1 MPHCHFSLGLSMCP
15 GDRQTP
21 GRQFQWAEHSLVAG
35 GIYYAKSLFLTSFHI
50 IITSV
55 AFPSLTFSIDQ
66 RTQLK
71 LNTLFMWAWPLPVKG
86 FFFWLHISPF
96 FFLSV
101 FQYYHSLSLSD
112 QFNTEVF
119 LLRMHSSFTDVN
131 RKASMGVE
139 WSAVTFCLL
148 HRCMADIL
156 FPLGRK

>member
-1 MPHCHFSLGLSMCP
+1 MSENSMPHCHFSLGLSMCP

-71 LNTLFMWAWPLPVKG
+71 SNTLFMWAWPLPIKG
-86 FFFWLHISPF
+86 FFLLQISPLF
-96 FFLSV
+96 FPSV
-101 FQYYHSLSLSD
+101 FQYYHSLSFSG
-112 QFNTEVF
+112 QFSTLVF
-119 LLRMHSSFTDVN
+119 LCRIHSSFTDVN
-131 RKASMGVE
+131 RKSSTSHSV
-139 WSAVTFCLL
+139 WK
-148 HRCMADIL
+148 IL
-156 FPLGRK
+156 Q

>member
-1 MPHCHFSLGLSMCP
+1 MFWLMQKRREMFLLYFRTTKWIFFHIYQHYPCISENNMPHCHFSLGLSMCP

-71 LNTLFMWAWPLPVKG
+71 SNTLFMWAWPLSIKE
-86 FFFWLHISPF
+86 FFFCCCIFPHFFSFSISLLPF
-96 FFLSV
+96 LK
-101 FQYYHSLSLSD
+101 FQ
-112 QFNTEVF
+112 
-119 LLRMHSSFTDVN
+119 
-131 RKASMGVE
+131 
-139 WSAVTFCLL
+139 WP
-148 HRCMADIL
+148 I
-156 FPLGRK
+156 